1 MEIAEELGGC
11 KTVGPGAT
19 VMGRYVIH
27 LARAAQAV
35 NPRELRLRKKTKES
49 ATDLFTKFC
58 HLS

>member
-1 MEIAEELGGC
+1 MEIAEEPGGC

-35 NPRELRLRKKTKES
+35 NMVPWIGRTYDRTQRSLHKKN
-49 ATDLFTKFC
+49 
-58 HLS
+58 